1 MKILNKDTPYLEE
14 HTSSGQK
21 DLAKAVLLRAFLDS
35 VGHLGSNASMGIGE
49 METLQD
55 QAKNF
60 INSSRERFKLIC
72 ELADAEPEYIVSLH
86 SNLNYNYNCGK
97 LKNLNT
103 KYIIERLL
111 EKL

>member
-1 MKILNKDTPYLEE
+1 MKILNKDTHYLKE
-14 HTSSGQK
+14 HTNSGQK
-21 DLAKAVLLRAFLDS
+21 ELAKAVLLRAFLDS
-35 VGHLGSNASMGIGE
+35 VGHLGSHGSISKSE
-49 METLQD
+49 IKVLQD

-60 INSSRERFKLIC
+60 INPNKKQFKLVC
-72 ELADAEPEYIVSLH
+72 ELTDAEPEYVSKLH
-86 SNLNYNYNCGK
+86 DDLTYHYNCGK

>member
-1 MKILNKDTPYLEE
+1 MNTLNKDTYYLTE
-14 HTSSGQK
+14 HIGSGQK

-35 VGHLGSNASMGIGE
+35 VGHLGSYGAIGHNRGGL
-49 METLQD
+49 LQD

-60 INSSRERFKLIC
+60 INPNKRQFKIIC
-72 ELADAEPEYIVSLH
+72 ELADAEPEYISKLH
-86 SNLNYNYNCGK
+86 DDLTYHYNCGK

>member
-1 MKILNKDTPYLEE
+1 MNTLNKDTYYLTE
-14 HTSSGQK
+14 HIGSGQK
-21 DLAKAVLLRAFLDS
+21 DLARAVLLRAFLDS
-35 VGHLGSNASMGIGE
+35 VGHLGSHASIGIGE
-49 METLQD
+49 MEMLQD

-60 INSSRERFKLIC
+60 INPNKKQFKLVC
-72 ELADAEPEYIVSLH
+72 ELADAEPEYVVTLHESLTYH
-86 SNLNYNYNCGK
+86 YNCGK

>member
-1 MKILNKDTPYLEE
+1 MKTLNKDTHYLVE
-14 HTSSGQK
+14 HTGSGQK

-35 VGHLGSNASMGIGE
+35 VGHLGSHGAIGKSE
-49 METLQD
+49 MEMLQS
-55 QAKNF
+55 QAKTF
-60 INSSRERFKLIC
+60 INPNKKQFKLVC
-72 ELADAEPEYIVSLH
+72 ELADAKPEYVSKIHDDLTYH
-86 SNLNYNYNCGK
+86 YNCGK

>member
-1 MKILNKDTPYLEE
+1 MNTLNKNTNYSTE
-14 HTSSGQK
+14 HTGSGQK

-35 VGHLGSNASMGIGE
+35 VGHLGSHGAIGNSE
-49 METLQD
+49 MEMLQD

-60 INSSRERFKLIC
+60 IDSSKKQFKLIC
-72 ELADAEPEYIVSLH
+72 ELADAEPEYIVKLH
-86 SNLNYNYNCGK
+86 DDLTYHYNCGK

-111 EKL
+111 AKL

>member
-1 MKILNKDTPYLEE
+1 MKTLNKDTHYLVEP
-14 HTSSGQK
+14 TGSGQK
-21 DLAKAVLLRAFLDS
+21 DLAKAILLRAFLDS
-35 VGHLGSNASMGIGE
+35 VGHLGGHSAIGYNDIGI
-49 METLQD
+49 LQD

-60 INSSRERFKLIC
+60 INPNKKQFKLIC
-72 ELADAEPEYIVSLH
+72 ELVDAEPEYVSKLH
-86 SNLNYNYNCGK
+86 DNLTHHYNCGK

>member
-1 MKILNKDTPYLEE
+1 MNTINKDTHYLTK
-14 HTSSGQK
+14 HTGSGQK

-35 VGHLGSNASMGIGE
+35 VGHLGSHGAIGHNEMGL
-49 METLQD
+49 LQD

-60 INSSRERFKLIC
+60 INPNKKQFKLVC
-72 ELADAEPEYIVSLH
+72 ELVDAEPEYVAKLH
-86 SNLNYNYNCGK
+86 DNLTYHYNCGK

-111 EKL
+111 QKL

>member
-1 MKILNKDTPYLEE
+1 MNTLNKDTHYLAE
-14 HTSSGQK
+14 HTGSGQK

-35 VGHLGSNASMGIGE
+35 VGQIGSHGAIGHNEMG
-49 METLQD
+49 MLQD
-55 QAKNF
+55 QAKDF
-60 INSSRERFKLIC
+60 INPNKKQFKLVC
-72 ELADAEPEYIVSLH
+72 ELADAEPEYITKLH
-86 SNLNYNYNCGK
+86 DDLTYYYNCGK

>member
-1 MKILNKDTPYLEE
+1 MYRIGIKSEPNLGA
-14 HTSSGQK
+14 SGTGEK
-21 DLAKAVLLRAFLDS
+21 DLAKAVLTRAFLDS
-35 VGHLGSNASMGIGE
+35 VGHLGSHASIGIGE
-49 METLQD
+49 MEILQD
-55 QAKNF
+55 QAKDF
-60 INSSRERFKLIC
+60 INPSKRQFKLIC

-86 SNLNYNYNCGK
+86 SDLTYNYNCGK

>member
-1 MKILNKDTPYLEE
+1 MDTLNKDTHYLKE
-14 HTSSGQK
+14 HTDSGQK

-35 VGHLGSNASMGIGE
+35 VGHLGSHGAIGHNEMGMLSG
-49 METLQD
+49 
-55 QAKNF
+55 QAKAF
-60 INSSRERFKLIC
+60 ISPTTKRFRLIC
-72 ELADAEPEYIVSLH
+72 ELADAEPEYISKLH
-86 SNLNYNYNCGK
+86 DDLTYHYNCGK

>member
-1 MKILNKDTPYLEE
+1 MDILNKDTHYSTE
-14 HTSSGQK
+14 HTGSGQK

-35 VGHLGSNASMGIGE
+35 VGHLGSHGAIGHNEMGMLKG
-49 METLQD
+49 

-60 INSSRERFKLIC
+60 IDSSKKQFKLIC
-72 ELADAEPEYIVSLH
+72 ELADAEPEYIVKLH
-86 SNLNYNYNCGK
+86 DDLTYHYNCGK

-111 EKL
+111 AKL

>member
-1 MKILNKDTPYLEE
+1 MNTLNKDTHYLAEQ
-14 HTSSGQK
+14 TGSGQK

-35 VGHLGSNASMGIGE
+35 VGHLGGHGAIGHNEMGMLSG
-49 METLQD
+49 
-55 QAKNF
+55 QAKAF
-60 INSSRERFKLIC
+60 ISPTTKRFRLIC
-72 ELADAEPEYIVSLH
+72 ELADAEPEYVSKLH
-86 SNLNYNYNCGK
+86 DSLTYNYNCGK

>member
-1 MKILNKDTPYLEE
+1 MNTLNKDTYYLTE
-14 HTSSGQK
+14 HTGSGQK

-35 VGHLGSNASMGIGE
+35 VGHIGSHGAICKSEIE
-49 METLQD
+49 MLQD

-60 INSSRERFKLIC
+60 INPNKKQFKLVC
-72 ELADAEPEYIVSLH
+72 ELVDAEPEYVAKLH
-86 SNLNYNYNCGK
+86 DNLTYHYNCGK